1 MLAIDARATEPEIKA
16 HAIWAVGRVKTFLH
30 DISAGILGQG
40 YTAAPGLT
48 DDGMATL
55 TWAPAAR
62 RQFTS
67 EQMRQDL
74 DALAVSLGAK
84 PCAAVLTL
92 AGVIARMMDAAWW
105 TRNLRRAT
113 IKANEVVEHA
123 AGAIRRKRQC
133 YASDHAHKLK
143 TERHKANRHTLE
155 GLEVVN
161 EEGQALNL
169 LEVSDGSVSNP
180 KNRRAE
186 LMVRA
191 RGFEEVA
198 ELCGHVAIFLT
209 ITCPSRFHRFTGS
222 GLDNQNWAEDTPRD
236 AQGYLCKLW
245 TKIRAAWG
253 RKGYTPYGF
262 RVAEPHHDGC
272 PHWHILLFMPAAVVG
287 WFDPVRMLAGRQD
300 HGAGVVGIAG
310 RYALTDSTAERG
322 AVKHR
327 FTVEH
332 IDTTKGSATG
342 YIAKYI
348 SKNIDGMTEAG
359 ENVGLDFASG
369 AKASDTAPR
378 VRTWASTWGIRQFQQ
393 IGGPSVTVYR
403 ELRRLGEPVRGTT
416 PDLFAGPQDAADQ
429 GDYGMYWTLQGGP
442 AVKRRML
449 TLSPAYSEDGTGKY
463 GDTVKRVTGV
473 FGRKFCMQ
481 ARAVEKTT
489 TDKKG
494 KTKTTCRFELVT
506 AIKKE
511 LYLKTKLHTWA
522 VQRAGLAMVNVLQAE
537 HSDQIRT
544 DAAVARFLSEANAFG
559 AGLSAH
565 RAAWTGVNNCTV
577 SQAGEAF
584 NGFDFTGFE
593 PEPIEIGHWLDYS
606 DGIAPWVRDGFIYK
620 QPIFRAD
627 PGEVATEVRILDQAT
642 QKERESWE
650 HQHKKPIACAR

>member
-48 DDGMATL
+48 DDGMKTL
-55 TWAPAAR
+55 TWAPAER

-463 GDTVKRVTGV
+463 GDTVKRVFGV
-473 FGRKFCMQ
+473 NSCDGKF
-481 ARAVEKTT
+481 
-489 TDKKG
+489 
-494 KTKTTCRFELVT
+494 
-506 AIKKE
+506 
-511 LYLKTKLHTWA
+511 LKTKLHTWT
-522 VQRAGLAMVNVLQAE
+522 VQRAGLAVVNVLQAE
-537 HSDQIRT
+537 HSQDIRSA
-544 DAAVARFLSEANAFG
+544 AAVARFLREAGEFA
-559 AGLSAH
+559 AGFSAH
-565 RAAWTGVNNCTV
+565 SAAWTGVNNCTV
-577 SQAGEAF
+577 LPEKEAF
-584 NGFDFTGFE
+584 TGFDFTGFE
-593 PEPIEIGHWLDYS
+593 PEPVEIGHWLDYS
-606 DGIAPWVRDGFIYK
+606 DGIAPWMRDGFLYK
-620 QPIFRAD
+620 QPKFRAD

-642 QKERESWE
+642 QKERELWE
-650 HQHKKPIACAR
+650 HQHKKPTACAR